1 MVNMWTIA
9 RRELFS
15 FFYSPIAYV
24 VLCVFAILG
33 GFIFLNTSFAP
44 GEPASLRGFFV
55 GMVWALI
62 PILPAI
68 SMRLVSEELR
78 SGTIET
84 LMTSPVGDV
93 QVILG
98 KWLGGLMFFAALL
111 AMTLVY
117 VVLLATWSEPDY
129 GPIFSGYL
137 GLLLVGGV
145 YVAIGVFA
153 SAMTKNQ
160 IIASILTIIIIL
172 FFTIFPFLLEPNINA
187 SWRDALSFINILKQ
201 FEDFSKGLFDLSRL
215 VYFISG
221 IFLFLVMAV
230 KLLES
235 RKWR

>member
-1 MVNMWTIA
+1 
-9 RRELFS
+9 
-15 FFYSPIAYV
+15 
-24 VLCVFAILG
+24 
-33 GFIFLNTSFAP
+33 
-44 GEPASLRGFFV
+44 
-55 GMVWALI
+55 
-62 PILPAI
+62 
-68 SMRLVSEELR
+68 VSEELR

-93 QVILG
+93 QVVLG

-111 AMTLVY
+111 AMTLIY

-160 IIASILTIIIIL
+160 IIACILTVIIIL
-172 FFTIFPFLLEPNINA
+172 FFTIFPFLLEPNIGA
-187 SWRDALSFINILKQ
+187 SWRDTLSFINILKQ
-201 FEDFSKGLFDLSRL
+201 YEDFSKGLFDLSRL

-221 IFLFLVMAV
+221 IFF
-230 KLLES
+230 
-235 RKWR
+235 